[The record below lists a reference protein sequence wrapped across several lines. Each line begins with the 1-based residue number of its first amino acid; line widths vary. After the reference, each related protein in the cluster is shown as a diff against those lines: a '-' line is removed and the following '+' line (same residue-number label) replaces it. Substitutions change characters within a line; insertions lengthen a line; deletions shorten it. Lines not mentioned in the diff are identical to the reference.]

1 MPVGQSL
8 CFARIPRKHN
18 LVKMKP
24 ISHIVLLFC
33 LLCAVAGCRSDR
45 KPVDLASLLD
55 EMVDRDALASYPD
68 PSYVTR
74 QFSSYDRASVRPDTS
89 SWYANWDRTQ
99 FIRTDSIEGRREFVV
114 FDAEGPGAITRF
126 WVTVADY
133 SGKGVL
139 RFYIDGSATPQIEG
153 EPLSILSGHKLVG
166 APLSTSVAEATDYL
180 QRGHNLYLPIPY
192 AKSCKITY
200 ESPSVKEPG
209 EFSGEC
215 FYYNINYRTY
225 ERGTRVVSF
234 SMDELEKN
242 RARIERVQKQLVE
255 SGRPDS
261 LLQRESLTRTLA
273 PGDSATLRL
282 TGTRA
287 IRELRCALAAAD
299 FNQALR
305 STVLQMRFDG
315 HTTVWVPLGDFM
327 GTGNRLTPYKSFYTE
342 VRADSTLSCYW
353 TMPFKKSCGVTV
365 RNLGQEPVGLDLS
378 LYSGDWKWTRR
389 SMYFGAGWTE
399 YNHLYTGALRDM
411 KGTDSQFDINWV
423 ELSGRGVYVGD
434 AVTLFN
440 TVADWWGEGDEKIYV
455 DGESFPSHFGTGTED
470 YYGYAWCM
478 HNPFDHPFIA
488 EPDGTGST
496 QCGHVSNVR
505 YRALDAIPFERS
517 LKFDMEVWHW
527 CSTWINYAPVTYYY
541 LCAGGTS
548 NRGAEAE
555 MAARKIA
562 THKNDLVPNYP
573 DDNGVIEGEFLDITL
588 TGGVE
593 KSQTILPMQW
603 SNNAQF
609 FWLGAKPGDKAS
621 LTFSVDRAGEA
632 QLSAVMT
639 VAPDYGCFDLWLNG
653 RLIRSGLDAYAVALG
668 KQTVDLGKHRLQAGD
683 NTLQVVQ
690 RGKNSRASNTCFGL
704 DCLIVK

>member
-1 MPVGQSL
+1 MGQSL
-8 CFARIPRKHN
+8 CLNRILRKHN
-18 LVKMKP
+18 LVKMKS
-24 ISHIVLLFC
+24 ISYIVLLLG
-33 LLCAVAGCRSDR
+33 LLCSAAGCQSDR

-261 LLQRESLTRTLA
+261 LLQKESLTRTLA

-287 IRELRCALAAAD
+287 IRELRCALTAAD
-299 FNQALR
+299 YNQALR
-305 STVLQMRFDG
+305 SMVLQMRFDG
-315 HTTVWVPLGDFM
+315 HTTVWVPVGDFM

-353 TMPFKKSCGVTV
+353 TMPFKESCEVTV
-365 RNLGQEPVGLDLS
+365 LNLGQEPVGLDLS

-548 NRGAEAE
+548 NRGAEVEKAV
-555 MAARKIA
+555 RKIA

-573 DDNGVIEGEFLDITL
+573 DDNGVIEGEFLGITL

-609 FWLGAKPGDKAS
+609 FWLGAKPGDKAT

>member
-1 MPVGQSL
+1 MPYGQSL
-8 CFARIPRKHN
+8 CFNRIPRKHN
-18 LVKMKP
+18 LVKMKT

-33 LLCAVAGCRSDR
+33 LLCAATGCQSDR

-255 SGRPDS
+255 SGRSDS
-261 LLQRESLTRTLA
+261 LLQRESLTRMLA

-299 FNQALR
+299 YNQALR

-353 TMPFKKSCGVTV
+353 TMPFKESCEVTV
-365 RNLGQEPVGLDLS
+365 LNLGQEPVGLDLS

-548 NRGAEAE
+548 NRGAEVE
-555 MAARKIA
+555 KAARKIA
-562 THKNDLVPNYP
+562 VRKNDLVPNYP
-573 DDNGVIEGEFLDITL
+573 DDNGVVEGEFLDITL

-621 LTFSVDRAGEA
+621 LTFSVDWAGEA
-632 QLSAVMT
+632 QLSAVVT

-653 RLIRSGLDAYAVALG
+653 RLIRSGLDAYATALG
-668 KQTVDLGKHRLQAGD
+668 KQTVDLGKHRMQAGD

>member
-1 MPVGQSL
+1 ML
-8 CFARIPRKHN
+8 
-18 LVKMKP
+18 
-24 ISHIVLLFC
+24 
-33 LLCAVAGCRSDR
+33 
-45 KPVDLASLLD
+45 
-55 EMVDRDALASYPD
+55 
-68 PSYVTR
+68 
-74 QFSSYDRASVRPDTS
+74 
-89 SWYANWDRTQ
+89 W
-99 FIRTDSIEGRREFVV
+99 
-114 FDAEGPGAITRF
+114 
-126 WVTVADY
+126 
-133 SGKGVL
+133 
-139 RFYIDGSATPQIEG
+139 FYIDGSATPQIEG

-353 TMPFKKSCGVTV
+353 TMPFKESCEVTV

-378 LYSGDWKWTRR
+378 LYSGDWKWTRL

-562 THKNDLVPNYP
+562 TRKNDLVPNYP

-588 TGGVE
+588 TDGVE

-609 FWLGAKPGDKAS
+609 FWLGAKPGDKAT